1 MSIASA
7 QDPVIELLADL
18 EEDAVLARVRQ
29 RVATDDDPLQIIQ
42 DCNAGMRQVGERYE
56 QGRYYLSG
64 LIMAGEIFREAM
76 ELMQPVLA
84 GQAARQSSGRVLLGT
99 VQGDIH
105 DIGKDMVGMLLTCYG
120 FTVID
125 LGVDVA
131 PEAFVEQVAQQQ
143 PDVVGLSGVL
153 LASHTVMRKTVQA
166 LQALAHKQGRMLPII
181 IGGGMID
188 DQICRFVGANYWAAD
203 AMSGVHLC
211 QQLVAAAAVG
221 AAQKEVAE

>member
-1 MSIASA
+1 MNVAVA
-7 QDPVIELLADL
+7 PNRLIELLADL
-18 EEDAVLARVRQ
+18 EEDAVLELVRH
-29 RVATDDDPLQIIQ
+29 RLAAGGDALQIVEE
-42 DCNAGMRQVGERYE
+42 CNAGMRAVGERY
-56 QGRYYLSG
+56 QHGIYFLSG
-64 LIMAGEIFREAM
+64 LIMAGEIFREVM
-76 ELMQPVLA
+76 ELVQPALEEHA
-84 GQAARQSSGRVLLGT
+84 PKQASGHVLLGT

-131 PEAFVEQVAQQQ
+131 PEVFVEQVKLRR

-153 LASHTVMRKTVQA
+153 SASHAAMRETVSMLRAHARQA
-166 LQALAHKQGRMLPII
+166 GREIPII

-188 DQICRFVGANYWAAD
+188 DQICQFVGADYWVPD

-211 QQLVAAAAVG
+211 QKLIASTC
-221 AAQKEVAE
+221 